1 MCVCGGEKVSG
12 CNQQQQKLDVSR
24 RSRRRSRRRSSQARA
39 QLYSVSQP
47 VGIRRPTQVSNL
59 PFWLQAGFPFNNK
72 IVLAKLAQ
80 IILTNTPSEKGEVYL
95 ATGIFVGKDGF
106 LFSNRVSSTLK
117 PTTRS
122 SPLSKLLG
130 RTTIWRYCYCC

>member
-12 CNQQQQKLDVSR
+12 CNQQQQQKVDVSSS
-24 RSRRRSRRRSSQARA
+24 RSRSSRRRSSQARA

-80 IILTNTPSEKGEVYL
+80 IILTNTPSIQRRAKYILPSGYLWEKMASY
-95 ATGIFVGKDGF
+95 F
-106 LFSNRVSSTLK
+106 
-117 PTTRS
+117 PTEFPR
-122 SPLSKLLG
+122 L
-130 RTTIWRYCYCC
+130 